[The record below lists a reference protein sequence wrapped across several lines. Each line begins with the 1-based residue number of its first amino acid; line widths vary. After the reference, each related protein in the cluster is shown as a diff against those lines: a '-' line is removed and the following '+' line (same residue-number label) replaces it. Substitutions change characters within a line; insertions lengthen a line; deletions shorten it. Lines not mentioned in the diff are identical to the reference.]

1 MFGVIVSG
9 LAILY
14 EMENEIV
21 AEIIGVLN
29 FDKMESQEG
38 QSCLKQCLVYWNSK
52 YKKDDQLLW

>member
-1 MFGVIVSG
+1 MHYDKDEGVLMFGVIVSG

-29 FDKMESQEG
+29 FDKMESQEE
-38 QSCLKQCLVYWNSK
+38 
-52 YKKDDQLLW
+52 

>member
-29 FDKMESQEG
+29 FDKMESQEE

-52 YKKDDQLLW
+52 YKKDD